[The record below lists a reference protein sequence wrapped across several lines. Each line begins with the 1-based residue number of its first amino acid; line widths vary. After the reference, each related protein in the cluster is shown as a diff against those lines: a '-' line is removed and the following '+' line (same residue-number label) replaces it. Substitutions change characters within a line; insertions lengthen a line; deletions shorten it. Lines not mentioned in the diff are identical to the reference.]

1 MSRFWTYYPHPIHD
15 VAFYAETQKM
25 TVTEF
30 VEVINRKYRLHAT
43 TSYVGTSNTPPQIN
57 FQGKLYH
64 ITNKMAALD
73 DAMDRIPQKPELLK
87 ELSHRLEKNTNA
99 SAILDLFIET
109 ASEFGIEL
117 EKEALLELQTA
128 EADAE
133 SLGGAVIVYGNYL
146 IIS

>member
-1 MSRFWTYYPHPIHD
+1 MSRYWTYYPDTTLD
-15 VAFYAETQKM
+15 VVYYAETQKM

-30 VEVINRKYRLHAT
+30 VYVINRKYKLHAT
-43 TSYVGTSNTPPQIN
+43 PSCVGKSNTVPYIN
-57 FQGKLYH
+57 SEGKRYF
-64 ITNKMAALD
+64 IRNKMAALD
-73 DAMDRIPQKPELLK
+73 DAMDRILQKPELLK